1 MKEKVTSMWRVQTV
15 IRTPNPLSH
24 LRRLCIPFALLLSAV
39 FTVQVSAQTGSS
51 TSEAMLPIYLEKPY
65 QKIADIDK
73 NLDFTVVANG
83 SRWSTIRFNQPTVP
97 GWVSSAYVER
107 SGDKATVIADVLNVR
122 LRPSQTS
129 RVMTRV
135 ESGFVSEVIGV
146 YADFVQIKLPSQF
159 EVAVRNSGVPNTP
172 QAASSPSS
180 KASSPSSKA
189 LSASTSE
196 LHRIAPGDSISLRVF
211 GEDDL
216 STENVRVPQS
226 GQVSF
231 PLVGPVSVVGKTTDD
246 VEQEM
251 VALLSQG
258 YVRNPRVSVTIFSY
272 RPIFI
277 RGGVNNTGAFPY
289 TEGLTI
295 AKAIA
300 LAGGSKASAKADG
313 VSILRDGET
322 LAEGL
327 SIDSTYRVAS
337 GDVISVSEDLG
348 EDDKLYIY
356 VHGEVQAPGEYIYRR
371 GLTVEKAIV
380 LASGY
385 TLRASKR
392 KINVTRYAGVGQD
405 QEPIK
410 MKRVE
415 LHTQIEP
422 GDVINVGASWF

>member
-1 MKEKVTSMWRVQTV
+1 MQTV
-15 IRTPNPLSH
+15 LRPLNSLNS
-24 LRRLCIPFALLLSAV
+24 LRNLCILGVLFMLATFSV
-39 FTVQVSAQTGSS
+39 HVSAQNSNVSAS
-51 TSEAMLPIYLEKPY
+51 TLQIYLQKPY
-65 QKIADIDK
+65 QKIADIDAGA
-73 NLDFTVVANG
+73 NYTVIAKG
-83 SRWSTIRFNQPTVP
+83 SRWSTIRFNQATVP
-97 GWVSSAYVER
+97 GWVSKAYVELAGA
-107 SGDKATVIADVLNVR
+107 SATVTADVLNVR
-122 LRPSQTS
+122 LRPSQKS
-129 RVMTRV
+129 RVMAQV
-135 ESGFVSEVIGV
+135 EQGFESEVTGQ
-146 YADFVQIKLPSQF
+146 YGDFVQIKLPAQF
-159 EVAVRNSGVPNTP
+159 EVALKHSG
-172 QAASSPSS
+172 PSS
-180 KASSPSSKA
+180 KTVGVPSTSTPPSS
-189 LSASTSE
+189 TSD

-231 PLVGPVSVVGKTTDD
+231 PLVGPVSVAGKTTDE

-289 TEGLTI
+289 TEGLTV

-300 LAGGSKASAKADG
+300 LAGGSKPSASKDG
-313 VSILRDGET
+313 VSVLRDGET

-327 SIDSTYRVAS
+327 SVDSTYRVAS
-337 GDVISVSEDLG
+337 GDVISVTEDLG

-392 KINVTRYAGVGQD
+392 KISVTRYAGVGQD
-405 QEPIK
+405 QEPVK

-415 LHTQIEP
+415 LYTPIEP

>member
-1 MKEKVTSMWRVQTV
+1 MQTV
-15 IRTPNPLSH
+15 LRPLNSLNS
-24 LRRLCIPFALLLSAV
+24 LRNLCILGVMFLLATSTA
-39 FTVQVSAQTGSS
+39 QVSAQNSNVSAS
-51 TSEAMLPIYLEKPY
+51 TLQIYLQKPY
-65 QKIADIDK
+65 QKIADIDAGA
-73 NLDFTVVANG
+73 NYTVIAKG
-83 SRWSTIRFNQPTVP
+83 SRWSTIHFNQATVP
-97 GWVSSAYVER
+97 GWVSKAYVELAGA
-107 SGDKATVIADVLNVR
+107 SATVTADVLNVR
-122 LRPSQTS
+122 LRPSQKS
-129 RVMTRV
+129 RVMAQV
-135 ESGFVSEVIGV
+135 EQGFESEVIGQ
-146 YADFVQIKLPSQF
+146 YADFVQIKLPAQF
-159 EVAVRNSGVPNTP
+159 EVALKHNGPTSSTV
-172 QAASSPSS
+172 AAPSTSTLPSPSS
-180 KASSPSSKA
+180 SSD
-189 LSASTSE
+189 

-231 PLVGPVSVVGKTTDD
+231 PLVGPVSVAGKTTDE

-289 TEGLTI
+289 TEGLTV

-300 LAGGSKASAKADG
+300 LAGGGKPSASQNG
-313 VSILRDGET
+313 VSVLRDGET

-327 SIDSTYRVAS
+327 SVDSTYRVAS
-337 GDVISVSEDLG
+337 GDVISVTEDLG

-392 KINVTRYAGVGQD
+392 KISVTRYAGVGQD
-405 QEPIK
+405 QEPVK

-415 LHTQIEP
+415 LYTPIEP

>member
-1 MKEKVTSMWRVQTV
+1 MKEIVNSRWRMRQGIGARNLFNLLHWLCLFTV
-15 IRTPNPLSH
+15 
-24 LRRLCIPFALLLSAV
+24 LLLVTIPSR
-39 FTVQVSAQTGSS
+39 VSAQDAGASV
-51 TSEAMLPIYLEKPY
+51 LQIYLQKPY
-65 QKIADIDK
+65 QKIADIDGS
-73 NLDFTVVANG
+73 LDYSVIARG
-83 SRWSTIRFNQPTVP
+83 SRWSTIRFSEPAVP
-97 GWVSSAYVER
+97 GWVSKSFVTVSDA
-107 SGDKATVIADVLNVR
+107 KATVTADVLNVR
-122 LRPSQTS
+122 LRPSQQS
-129 RVMTRV
+129 RVMTQV
-135 ESGFVSEVIGV
+135 DAGFVSDVTGE
-146 YADFVQIKLPSQF
+146 YADFVQIKLPPDF
-159 EVAVRNSGVPNTP
+159 EVAIRNNG
-172 QAASSPSS
+172 ASTASVTNADKPLKGD
-180 KASSPSSKA
+180 KASSPQSP
-189 LSASTSE
+189 E

-231 PLVGPVSVVGKTTDD
+231 PLVGTVSVAGKTTDQIERD
-246 VEQEM
+246 M
-251 VALLSQG
+251 IALLSQG

-277 RGGVNNTGAFPY
+277 RGGVNTTGAFPY
-289 TEGLTI
+289 TEGLTV

-300 LAGGSKASAKADG
+300 LAGGSKGSARVDG
-313 VSILRDGET
+313 VSVLRDGET
-322 LAEGL
+322 VVDGL

-337 GDVISVSEDLG
+337 GDVISVTEDQG

-385 TLRASKR
+385 SLRASKR
-392 KINVTRYAGVGQD
+392 KISVTRYAGVGQD
-405 QEPIK
+405 EEPIK

-415 LHTQIEP
+415 LYTPIEP

>member
-1 MKEKVTSMWRVQTV
+1 MQT
-15 IRTPNPLSH
+15 ILRTPNSLNN
-24 LRRLCIPFALLLSAV
+24 LRSVCIVAALCVASLVSAH
-39 FTVQVSAQTGSS
+39 VSAQNTDGPS
-51 TSEAMLPIYLEKPY
+51 TSKLQIYLQKPY
-65 QKIADIDK
+65 QKITDLETVADY
-73 NLDFTVVANG
+73 TVVARG
-83 SRWSTIRFNQPTVP
+83 TRWSTVRFSQPVVP
-97 GWVSSAYVER
+97 GWVSKAYVELAD
-107 SGDKATVIADVLNVR
+107 DKVTVTADVLNVR
-122 LRPSQTS
+122 LRPSQES
-129 RVMTRV
+129 RVMTQV
-135 ESGFVSEVIGV
+135 ERGYVSDVVGR
-146 YADFVQIKLPSQF
+146 YGDFVQIKLPPQF
-159 EVAVRNSGVPNTP
+159 AVALRNSGVATVSVAGAPNSTKP
-172 QAASSPSS
+172 STASSTKPSP
-180 KASSPSSKA
+180 A
-189 LSASTSE
+189 SE

-231 PLVGPVSVVGKTTDD
+231 PLVGPVSVVGKTTDE
-246 VEQEM
+246 VEQQM

-289 TEGLTI
+289 TEGLTV

-300 LAGGSKASAKADG
+300 LAGGSKASAKDDG

-327 SIDSTYRVAS
+327 SVDSTYRIAS
-337 GDVISVSEDLG
+337 GDVISVTEELG
-348 EDDKLYIY
+348 EDDRLYIY
-356 VHGEVQAPGEYIYRR
+356 VHGEVQAPGEYVYRR

-392 KINVTRYAGVGQD
+392 KISVTRYAGMSED

-415 LHTQIEP
+415 LYTPIEP